1 MYRGEEFISFEAAVG
16 ILQTE
21 LKFPE
26 HRALHFVKRFD
37 HNNDGRLSAEEFNEF
52 RRKVEET
59 CVRIWFL
66 FSSIFQSVSS
76 GYNSRK
82 VRVFHTQLLFTR
94 NR

>member
-1 MYRGEEFISFEAAVG
+1 VGTGRYCRPGCARRGEEFISFEAAVG

-37 HNNDGRLSAEEFNEF
+37 HNQDGRLSADEFNEF

-59 CVRIWFL
+59 YVVR
-66 FSSIFQSVSS
+66 
-76 GYNSRK
+76 R
-82 VRVFHTQLLFTR
+82 
-94 NR
+94 